1 MGEELQAIALSMI
14 YAVEIRFVK
23 IWSLEVIY
31 DFIAV
36 N

>member
-1 MGEELQAIALSMI
+1 MGEGLQAIVLSMI
-14 YAVEIRFVK
+14 YAVEIGFVK